1 MRTLKKQKEGL
12 KRKGNVKVD
21 QMTGVYV
28 HELMNATTSIHKLHL
43 KVTGEGSFAQH
54 KALGELYEALPNL
67 IDNIAEGYQGACEM
81 LLSYPD
87 TEPMRLDSVEE
98 ALEYIR
104 ELCYATSE
112 LQEVMPHTEIV
123 NQLDMVK
130 DAFNSAKYKLLFLS

>member
-54 KALGELYEALPNL
+54 KALGELYEALPEL
-67 IDNIAEGYQGACEM
+67 VDGIAEGYQGACEM

>member
-54 KALGELYEALPNL
+54 KALGELYEALPGL
-67 IDNIAEGYQGACEM
+67 VDGIAEGYQGACEM

-130 DAFNSAKYKLLFLS
+130 DAFNSAKY